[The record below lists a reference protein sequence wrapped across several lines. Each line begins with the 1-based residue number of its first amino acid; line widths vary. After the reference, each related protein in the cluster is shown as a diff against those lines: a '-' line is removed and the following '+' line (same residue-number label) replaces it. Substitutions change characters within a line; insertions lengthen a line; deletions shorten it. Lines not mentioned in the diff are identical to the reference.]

1 METGHELPK
10 SWVILGNLGYHFP
23 RFLSAPTT
31 CKLLLLL
38 YIFYIYIYIYTIY
51 TLSWE
56 LGYPPYS
63 QRERGKDHQ
72 REAPPLPKFPRF
84 HYSVHNTGL
93 RRHRTA
99 MIVSTY
105 ERLRVGAH
113 TLRRTLDP
121 APGCELHLRV
131 PGRRLRLVGALV
143 EVHKLPAVTVL
154 PVQLCSLPD
163 S

>member
-1 METGHELPK
+1 MEAGHELPK
-10 SWVILGNLGYHFP
+10 SWVILG
-23 RFLSAPTT
+23 TT
-31 CKLLLLL
+31 SQDFCQPPQRVS
-38 YIFYIYIYIYTIY
+38 YYYYNIYFIYIYIYTIY

-63 QRERGKDHQ
+63 QRERGEDHQ

-93 RRHRTA
+93 LRHRTA

-105 ERLRVGAH
+105 ERLWVGAH
-113 TLRRTLDP
+113 TLCRPLDP
-121 APGCELHLRV
+121 TPGCELHLRV
-131 PGRRLRLVGALV
+131 PGSRLRLVGALV
-143 EVHKLPAVTVL
+143 EVHKLPAVAVL